1 MSKHLKNTQNFV
13 SMRTFDVP
21 FSFRQKVQRGRQPYS
36 GPTCMW
42 KNVDFLVRKDCET
55 QLLIVTVTVILIPML
70 AQRAGRDVSVTV

>member
-1 MSKHLKNTQNFV
+1 
-13 SMRTFDVP
+13 MR
-21 FSFRQKVQRGRQPYS
+21 
-36 GPTCMW
+36 MW